1 MPVLPVEA
9 LSAAGVIVG
18 LGYGFRWLFK
28 EWQEFRN
35 DGKVQYARSRCFY
48 LIIKLAETILVGSVG

>member
-1 MPVLPVEA
+1 MAVLPVEA

-35 DGKVQYARSRCFY
+35 DGKVDIFLSVIAYSCSPNV
-48 LIIKLAETILVGSVG
+48 LAWMPGIEE